1 MCGLYLGW
9 KWTKQRSDL
18 PRLLVG
24 QSTDWAEA
32 ESCDTPVFLPVGHLQ
47 NTSPRSCPGS
57 IIVRYLNCL
66 LSMWSISDW
75 TLSPVEPSDP
85 TESAALFFQS
95 LPKAHGWGQEHRSTS
110 KLTALLQRKKSRA
123 EPGSERVRQLGV
135 SGGRHSWSPDLGSY
149 RYLCLYET
157 PTYVDPL
164 LCSLGHL
171 VIQQCSFFLL
181 AGSFSLSAVAN
192 CLLVLGFSLCCSGA
206 IKLRYEAPWD
216 DCCCDL
222 VLSK

>member
-1 MCGLYLGW
+1 MSPKTSSQSSCVSVPGLKVDQAEVWPFKASGRSVHRLSTSWVMWHSCHMTHCG
-9 KWTKQRSDL
+9 
-18 PRLLVG
+18 
-24 QSTDWAEA
+24 
-32 ESCDTPVFLPVGHLQ
+32 VFFPVGHLQ

-57 IIVRYLNCL
+57 IIVRYPKHLNCL

-110 KLTALLQRKKSRA
+110 KLTALLLRKKSWA
-123 EPGSERVRQLGV
+123 EPGSGRVRQLGV
-135 SGGRHSWSPDLGSY
+135 SGGRHCWSPDLGSY

-171 VIQQCSFFLL
+171 VIQQRSFFLL
-181 AGSFSLSAVAN
+181 GGSFSFP
-192 CLLVLGFSLCCSGA
+192 LLPTACSCWGFLCIVLGL
-206 IKLRYEAPWD
+206 
-216 DCCCDL
+216 
-222 VLSK
+222 